1 MTVQSSIGWA
11 EVLPGHIPGVQVLDR
26 LLATGWPGQTP
37 AEPFPM
43 PDAGLMS
50 EAALFLPHLMG
61 QGAVATAA
69 RAFLARERAEDA
81 DGLRARLAFLRG
93 AMRDVALHG
102 DLIFADP
109 EAFMAQAETF
119 TLFDYSQARDTSA
132 AALAATKPWVDYV
145 STLTRAEV
153 PALLPLIDIPA
164 GALVLEP
171 GGNSGAFAQ
180 ALIPQVRPAR
190 HVVFDLPA
198 VCALG
203 QARGDAPGL
212 AFAPGDMRRDD
223 WRAVAGGA
231 PDAVLFKSVLH
242 DWPLEDAADLLSRAR
257 AALAPGGRIIIAER
271 ARFAG
276 MITAT
281 AMDYANLVFA
291 PFYRDPQTY
300 IDMLAATGPGLA
312 MTVTETRIDC
322 GWFVLTARALQ

>member
-26 LLATGWPGQTP
+26 LLATGWPGPNP

-43 PDAGLMS
+43 SEPGLMA
-50 EAALFLPHLMG
+50 EAALFLPHLVG
-61 QGAVATAA
+61 QGAGAVAG
-69 RAFLARERAEDA
+69 RRFLAQEIAEDA
-81 DGLRARLAFLRG
+81 DGLRARLGFLRS
-93 AMRDVALHG
+93 AIRDVALHG

-109 EAFMAQAETF
+109 EAFMERAETF
-119 TLFDYSQARDTSA
+119 TLFDYSQARDTA
-132 AALAATKPWVDYV
+132 PPALAATKPWVDYV
-145 STLTRAEV
+145 STLTRAEA
-153 PALLPLIDIPA
+153 PALLPLIDIPQ

-171 GGNSGAFAQ
+171 GGNSGAFAR

-203 QARGDAPGL
+203 QARGDLPGL
-212 AFAPGDMRRDD
+212 SFAPGDMRRDD

-231 PDAVLFKSVLH
+231 PDIVLFKSVLH

-257 AALAPGGRIIIAER
+257 ASLAPGVRIIIAER

-276 MITAT
+276 MISGN

-291 PFYRDPQTY
+291 PFYRDPATY
-300 IDMLAATGPGLA
+300 MDMMAGSGLA
-312 MTVTETRIDC
+312 ITVAETRIDC
-322 GWFVLTARALQ
+322 GWFVLTARDAA